1 MVPIDLKILVSE
13 KTMRMLQAGKAFLG
27 PGGVRLPNGQFV
39 ELYKLLGP
47 SLSNTNMMI
56 SAINPVSFA
65 TDAAGLI
72 SQSANMV
79 LSYQN
84 GKKLNTIIN
93 TLSKLQGIT
102 WATTALGAANMA
114 LTAMSFAVIN
124 SKLDGISNQI
134 TYAIADLKREM
145 KAIQLEEKSVEIL
158 TLIGNLKSASHYL
171 SINSL
176 GRQDEM
182 QIEGY
187 LNGARQLIVWLKDR
201 FEKAE
206 PKESGT
212 LFSLL
217 FDLTSFYSAVLKE
230 YSTQYFYLEDCFP
243 GNYSVWLEA
252 FSYADSKDVH
262 SSLKRTIWLAN
273 PIETTEKLEAAYDFT
288 LNTVHLQLQ
297 DLNDAKE
304 IIPQVPHEVVVDFDN
319 YVKRKID
326 SGDVDIVEKALDED
340 PRERVLLRSNG
351 FMCA

>member
-13 KTMRMLQAGKAFLG
+13 KTMRMLQSGKAFLG

-47 SLSNTNMMI
+47 GMSNTGMMI
-56 SAINPVSFA
+56 NAINPVSFA
-65 TDAAGLI
+65 TDALGLV
-72 SQSANMV
+72 SQSANIV

-84 GKKLNTIIN
+84 GKKLNTIVN
-93 TLSKLQGIT
+93 TLSKLQGIA
-102 WATTALGAANMA
+102 WATTAVGVANMA

-134 TYAIADLKREM
+134 TSAVADLKREM
-145 KAIQLEEKSVEIL
+145 KAIQLENKSIEIM
-158 TLIGNLKSASHYL
+158 TLISNLQSASHYM

-176 GRQDEM
+176 VRQDEM

-201 FEKAE
+201 FEIAE
-206 PKESGT
+206 PKDCGT

-217 FDLTSFYSAVLKE
+217 FDLTSVYSAVLKE
-230 YSTQYFYLEDCFP
+230 YCTQYFYLEDCFP
-243 GNYSVWLEA
+243 GNFTVWLEA
-252 FSYADSKDVH
+252 FRFADSKDVH
-262 SSLKRTIWLAN
+262 SNLKRTLWLAN

-297 DLNDAKE
+297 DLNDTKE
-304 IIPQVPHEVVVDFDN
+304 IIPQVPREAVVDFDA
-319 YVKRKID
+319 YVKQKID
-326 SGDVDIVEKALDED
+326 SGDVEIVEKALDED

>member
-1 MVPIDLKILVSE
+1 
-13 KTMRMLQAGKAFLG
+13 
-27 PGGVRLPNGQFV
+27 
-39 ELYKLLGP
+39 
-47 SLSNTNMMI
+47 
-56 SAINPVSFA
+56 
-65 TDAAGLI
+65 
-72 SQSANMV
+72 MV

-93 TLSKLQGIT
+93 TLSKLEGIA
-102 WATTALGAANMA
+102 WATVAVGAANMA

-124 SKLDGISNQI
+124 SKLDGISNRI
-134 TYAIADLKREM
+134 TNAVADLKREM
-145 KAIQLEEKSVEIL
+145 KAIQLENKAVEIL

-206 PKESGT
+206 PIESGT

-230 YSTQYFYLEDCFP
+230 YCTQYFYLEDCFP
-243 GNYSVWLEA
+243 GNFSAWLEV
-252 FSYADSKDVH
+252 FSFADSKDVH
-262 SSLKRTIWLAN
+262 SCLKRTIWLAN

-297 DLNDAKE
+297 DLHATKE
-304 IIPQVPHEVVVDFDN
+304 IIPQVPREVVVDFDN

-326 SGDVDIVEKALDED
+326 SGDVEIVEQALDED

>member
-1 MVPIDLKILVSE
+1 
-13 KTMRMLQAGKAFLG
+13 MLQAGKAFLG